1 MNKYQEK
8 INKLRE
14 FCNSLHCDLYIR
26 YYDNCEIAFT
36 CMTEDDEEVFTIVL
50 FYPQPT
56 EFQLEKMDE
65 KTRKT
70 YLKRR
75 MHIRIYSDNESWK
88 GGTFEKENIE
98 LLLSLDDLT
107 DEELGI
113 YKPLLKEV
121 LKNA

>member
-26 YYDNCEIAFT
+26 YYDKNEITFT
-36 CMTEDDEEVFTIVL
+36 CMTENDEEVFTIVFL
-50 FYPQPT
+50 YPEPT
-56 EFQLEKMDE
+56 TYQLETMSKNQLKE
-65 KTRKT
+65 

-75 MHIRIYSDNESWK
+75 MYIRIYSDNESWR

-107 DEELGI
+107 DEELSV
-113 YKPLLKEV
+113 YKPLLKEIEDE
-121 LKNA
+121 

>member
-14 FCNSLHCDLYIR
+14 FCNSLHCDLHIR
-26 YYDNCEIAFT
+26 YYDKYEIAFT
-36 CMTEDDEEVFTIVL
+36 CITEDDEEVFTIVL
-50 FYPQPT
+50 FYPEPT
-56 EFQLEKMDE
+56 TSQLERMNENQLKE
-65 KTRKT
+65 

-113 YKPLLKEV
+113 CKPLLKEYE
-121 LKNA
+121 NE

>member
-14 FCNSLHCDLYIR
+14 FCNSLHCDLHIR
-26 YYDNCEIAFT
+26 YYDNCEISFT
-36 CMTEDDEEVFTIVL
+36 CITEDDEEVFTVVI
-50 FYPQPT
+50 FYPEPT
-56 EFQLEKMDE
+56 TSQLEIMDE
-65 KTRKT
+65 TQLKE
-70 YLKRR
+70 YSKRR

-107 DEELGI
+107 DEELSI
-113 YKPLLKEV
+113 YNPLLKEREE
-121 LKNA
+121 